1 MPVNYRNLELIQSFC
16 KEKDHNTQLMCVTKN
31 RSLREIQE
39 LYDFGIRIFGEN
51 KVQEAKSKF
60 LDSILSKIELH
71 LIGPLQTNK
80 VKNALQLFDI
90 IQSLDRTKLIDEIVK
105 VQKKISVK
113 THSYFI
119 QVNIGEEDQKS
130 GVLPIDLKDLYDY
143 AINSGLKIKGLM
155 CIPPADLDP
164 KIFFQKMLIIK
175 NNLNSNLKLSMGMSQ
190 DYNLAMKYETNLIRV
205 GSKIFE

>member
-1 MPVNYRNLELIQSFC
+1 
-16 KEKDHNTQLMCVTKN
+16 MCVTKN

-51 KVQEAKSKF
+51 KVQEAQSKF

-105 VQKKISVK
+105 VQKKIS
-113 THSYFI
+113 YCFI
-119 QVNIGEEDQKS
+119 RREV
-130 GVLPIDLKDLYDY
+130 
-143 AINSGLKIKGLM
+143 
-155 CIPPADLDP
+155 
-164 KIFFQKMLIIK
+164 
-175 NNLNSNLKLSMGMSQ
+175 
-190 DYNLAMKYETNLIRV
+190 
-205 GSKIFE
+205 